1 VRPAFVPSRG
11 GSRAVVYALGDCADG
26 TARARTVAGL
36 IPDPPALDLLLYL
49 GDVYDN
55 GRREEYERNYAPL
68 LGRLD
73 AVTAPCPGNHE
84 WGRRAE
90 GYLPYW
96 TRARG
101 VAPPPWYA
109 FRLAGWLLVSL
120 NSEEPCAPGS
130 PQHAWLL
137 GELARSDEPVLAFWH
152 RPRFNAGNHGDAP
165 DVAPLWDAVAGRA
178 PLVLS
183 GHDHNLQRF
192 HPVDGT
198 VQFVAGA
205 GGHTSYVLDRSWRRR
220 LPRWARRGRLLQRTF
235 RDPSLA
241 FGHDEEDG
249 VLRLELRPGAVDF
262 AFVGVSGR
270 VLDAGTLAA
279 PARVARAA

>member
-1 VRPAFVPSRG
+1 MTRPFVPSRAG
-11 GSRAVVYALGDCADG
+11 TRAVVYAVGDSADG
-26 TARARTVAGL
+26 TPRARAVARL

-49 GDVYDN
+49 GDVYDD
-55 GRREEYERNYAPL
+55 GRRHEYARNYAPL
-68 LGRLD
+68 FGRLD

-90 GYLPYW
+90 GYVPYW

-101 VAPPPWYA
+101 VPPPPWYA
-109 FRLAGWLLVSL
+109 FDLAGWLVLSL
-120 NSEEPCAPGS
+120 NSEVPCGPGS

-137 GELARSDEPVLAFWH
+137 AELARTDAPVLAYWH

-165 DVAPLWDAVAGRA
+165 DVAPLWEAVTGRA
-178 PLVLS
+178 ALVLG

-198 VQFVAGA
+198 VQLVAGA

-220 LPRWARRGRLLQRTF
+220 VPRWARRGRRLRRTF
-235 RDPSLA
+235 RDPRLA
-241 FGHDEEDG
+241 FGDDREDG
-249 VLRLELRPGAVDF
+249 LLRLELRPDAVDF

-270 VLDAGTLAA
+270 VLDAGTL
-279 PARVARAA
+279 PARIPVAQAA